1 MTPREFV
8 HSRPFTAGF
17 DSECGEGGD
26 EIEAG
31 DRVVML
37 DGQASHVACVDHED
51 CPEGGECE

>member
-1 MTPREFV
+1 MTPREYV
-8 HSRPFTAGF
+8 HSRPFPARF
-17 DSECGEGGD
+17 DSECDEGGD

-37 DGQASHVACVDHED
+37 DGQAAHVECVDHDD